1 MFKLELS
8 LGFSVVAALV
18 VIIAGL
24 IAQARYSVIFMRVL
38 ISFVVAGGLVYAA
51 TFLLERYGG
60 SFFLGKNRGNP
71 LQQEWISEAEIDEDA
86 KKQTEA
92 QEVAD
97 AIVED
102 ADKVLSKGAVSA
114 EDGTGGKDDDSSGA
128 NFSPLTTDGL
138 KHVIPPQN

>member
-8 LGFSVVAALV
+8 LGFSVVVALV

-24 IAQARYSVIFMRVL
+24 VAQARYSVIFMRVL
-38 ISFVVAGGLVYAA
+38 ISFTAAGGLVYAV

-71 LQQEWISEAEIDEDA
+71 LQQEWISEAEIDEDV
-86 KKQTEA
+86 KKQAETRE
-92 QEVAD
+92 
-97 AIVED
+97 VED
-102 ADKVLSKGAVSA
+102 AIAEDADRVPNGASEA
-114 EDGTGGKDDDSSGA
+114 KDGTGGKDDDSSGVK
-128 NFSPLTTDGL
+128 FSPLTTDGL

>member
-8 LGFSVVAALV
+8 LGFSVVVALV

-24 IAQARYSVIFMRVL
+24 IAQARYSVVFMRVL
-38 ISFVVAGGLVYAA
+38 ISFTAAGILVYAMLV
-51 TFLLERYGG
+51 LLEKYGG

-71 LQQEWISEAEIDEDA
+71 LEQEWISEAEIEEDA

-92 QEVAD
+92 QEVDD
-97 AIVED
+97 AIAGD
-102 ADKVLSKGAVSA
+102 ADKVLKEASEAKA
-114 EDGTGGKDDDSSGA
+114 GTGGKDDDSSGVK
-128 NFSPLTTDGL
+128 FSPLTTDGL